1 MRPLTRDVTLLGA
14 GQTLGFASSYYLP
27 ALLAVPMARDTG
39 LPVAWAFGAFSLALV
54 ISALVGPA
62 AGRAVDRLGG
72 RQVLMLSNALF
83 AAGLLALAVA
93 QGPISLFAAWAL
105 MGVAM
110 GVGLYETAFAALV
123 FVYGLGARGGITG
136 ITLLGGFASTLGWPL
151 SAWMEAHWG
160 WRGACVGWAALHL
173 LVGWPLHAWLTRTP
187 GTAQATATAT
197 ATANANA
204 NATGTAPPLE
214 LAASPPPA
222 PTPAAEPKRTPTDGR
237 SSARRTTWLLSCV
250 FAVAWFGSTALAT
263 HLPQLLMTS
272 GLALPHAVAVAALV
286 GPAQVA
292 GRLLDFGLMRRLSP
306 LLSAKLAAVA
316 HPTGAVLL
324 LVLGAPAA
332 LAFTLLHG
340 AGNGVLTIAKGTL
353 PLVYFGTQ
361 GYGERQGVLMVPAR
375 IAQALAPVLFG
386 ALMHSIGMAAVLL
399 TAWLGMLAWL
409 ALALL
414 GEPPASVVV
423 PTGSTVPP
431 VPPATTSAT
440 SS

>member
-1 MRPLTRDVTLLGA
+1 MRPLTRDVTLLGT

-27 ALLAVPMARDTG
+27 ALLAAPMARDTG
-39 LPVAWAFGAFSLALV
+39 LSVAWVFGAFSVALV
-54 ISALVGPA
+54 ISALVGPT

-72 RQVLMLSNALF
+72 RQVLLLSNALF
-83 AAGLLALAVA
+83 AAGLLALAMA
-93 QGPISLFAAWAL
+93 QGPVSLFAAWAL

-123 FVYGLGARGGITG
+123 FSYGLGARGGITG

-160 WRGACVGWAALHL
+160 WRGACLGWAALHV
-173 LVGWPLHAWLTRTP
+173 LVGVPLHSWLRRTSTQP
-187 GTAQATATAT
+187 HAH
-197 ATANANA
+197 
-204 NATGTAPPLE
+204 
-214 LAASPPPA
+214 ASGNRPPPEVA
-222 PTPAAEPKRTPTDGR
+222 PAALPAPAR
-237 SSARRTTWLLSCV
+237 SGARRTTWLLASV

-263 HLPQLLMTS
+263 HLPQLLMS
-272 GLALPHAVAVAALV
+272 AGLALPHAVAVAALV

-292 GRLLDFGLMRRLSP
+292 GRLLDFGLMRRLPP

-316 HPTGAVLL
+316 HPVGAVLL

-361 GYGERQGVLMVPAR
+361 AYGERQGVLMVPAR

-386 ALMHSIGMAAVLL
+386 ALMQRIGVAALLL

-414 GEPPASVVV
+414 GEPPANPAN
-423 PTGSTVPP
+423 PT
-431 VPPATTSAT
+431 A
-440 SS
+440 

>member
-1 MRPLTRDVTLLGA
+1 MRPLARDVCLLGA
-14 GQTLGFASSYYLP
+14 GQMLGFASSYYLP
-27 ALLAVPMARDTG
+27 ALLAAPMARDTG
-39 LPVAWAFGAFSLALV
+39 LSVSWVFGAFSLALV

-72 RQVLMLSNALF
+72 RQVLLLGNVLF
-83 AAGLLALAVA
+83 AAGLLALAAA
-93 QGPISLFAAWAL
+93 QGPVGLFAAWGL
-105 MGVAM
+105 MGLAM

-123 FVYGLGARGGITG
+123 FSYGLGARGGITC

-160 WRGACVGWAALHL
+160 WRGACLGWAALHL
-173 LVGWPLHAWLTRTP
+173 LVGWPLHAWLGRP
-187 GTAQATATAT
+187 S
-197 ATANANA
+197 
-204 NATGTAPPLE
+204 APPLA
-214 LAASPPPA
+214 LAQAQSDGEEKPA
-222 PTPAAEPKRTPTDGR
+222 DVAPACLRFTVATRR
-237 SSARRTTWLLSCV
+237 SARRTSGLLACV

-263 HLPQLLMTS
+263 HLPQLLMGA

-292 GRLLDFGLMRRLSP
+292 GRLLDFGLMRRLPP

-316 HPTGAVLL
+316 HPIGAVLL

-361 GYGERQGVLMVPAR
+361 AYGERQGVLMVPAR

-386 ALMHSIGMAAVLL
+386 ALMQKIGVAALLL

-414 GEPPASVVV
+414 GEPPAD
-423 PTGSTVPP
+423 
-431 VPPATTSAT
+431 PADPSA
-440 SS
+440 